1 MNVTTTSLT
10 KAAGVAAATAGAI
23 FIAVQINHPA
33 TDAYLTETNQWV
45 MRCSAKGVMAALAL
59 AGITGIYL
67 SQVSKMRALGL
78 AGFVTFA
85 AGYLTMFAT
94 QMIAVFF
101 LPALTDKAPRFVAD
115 VIVAADGG
123 KPTGDIGHIQ
133 VLLNIT
139 GACYMLGG
147 LMFGIA
153 LFRAGVLA
161 RWASALLAV
170 ATVGTASLAALP
182 EAFNRPMAV
191 PTGIAL
197 IGLGISLWRTVA
209 QHTTTAAATPNVST
223 QVAAGR

>member
-1 MNVTTTSLT
+1 MNVTTTALT
-10 KAAGVAAATAGAI
+10 KAAGIAAATAGVI

-33 TDAYLTETNQWV
+33 TDAYLTETNEWV

-67 SQVSKMRALGL
+67 SQARKMRALGL
-78 AGFVTFA
+78 VGFVTFA

-94 QMIAVFF
+94 QMMAVFF
-101 LPALTDKAPRFVAD
+101 LPALTDKSPRFVAD

-133 VLLNIT
+133 VLFNIT

-170 ATVGTASLAALP
+170 ATVGTASLAVLP

-197 IGLGISLWRTVA
+197 IGLGVSLWRTTL
-209 QHTTTAAATPNVST
+209 QGTTKSATPGVST
-223 QVAAGR
+223 QVAASR